1 MHSAAAAH
9 GFAYDTMRRAE
20 AYRHP
25 LDTQDPLALQH
36 PLAVAASN
44 NEQQVIC
51 FQELL
56 SILILKITSLK
67 VDHKKNKFQKIKDT
81 KFPIEKIDAFSA
93 QSETLSALK
102 V

>member
-25 LDTQDPLALQH
+25 LDPQDSLALQH

-44 NEQQVIC
+44 NEQQVKYIITYILC
-51 FQELL
+51 CDKLSKLRKKEL
-56 SILILKITSLK
+56 
-67 VDHKKNKFQKIKDT
+67 
-81 KFPIEKIDAFSA
+81 
-93 QSETLSALK
+93 
-102 V
+102 

>member
-36 PLAVAASN
+36 PLAVSASS
-44 NEQQVIC
+44 NEQQVN
-51 FQELL
+51 FFKF
-56 SILILKITSLK
+56 ILM
-67 VDHKKNKFQKIKDT
+67 KKNNFQSRKI
-81 KFPIEKIDAFSA
+81 I
-93 QSETLSALK
+93 LRLL
-102 V
+102 